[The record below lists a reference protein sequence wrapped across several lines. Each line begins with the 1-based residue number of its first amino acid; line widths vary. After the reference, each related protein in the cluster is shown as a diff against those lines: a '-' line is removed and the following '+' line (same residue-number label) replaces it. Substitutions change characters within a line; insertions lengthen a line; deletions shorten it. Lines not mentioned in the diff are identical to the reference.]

1 MKTKTELQREKE
13 FGRLAWIL
21 VLVLMI
27 LFPLNGFGQNV
38 SSIAVSHI
46 DTKNIQVSPHD
57 MGNLVRLELE
67 KKDMFNIVDRYDM
80 SDILKSQ
87 GLDVTGCYG
96 KSCIIELGKAL
107 NVDKVLTGSVERY
120 SEKIVFTLRLIN
132 VETGMVEKTNVTE
145 YQNIIDELQ
154 FMTEISVN
162 NILGLAN
169 NPNIVELLVSF
180 EEPITSKYV
189 SHRLSGPRMGVA
201 FLTGDL
207 ATAIEAPIDE
217 GGYAGYPVFSQ
228 FGYQQEIQYLSAG
241 NFNALVEFLVMV
253 SGMEQQL
260 FIPSLIF
267 MNGFRFGK
275 GNWEIAFG
283 PTFSLRKEATGFYD
297 ELFLLGEENDWYLE
311 DEWNIPDME
320 NPYDLVERM
329 DSRGEVGYNTG
340 WVWAVG
346 KSFRSGNLNI
356 PVNVYVSPSKRGWY
370 IGASVGFNINRKRTE
385 KK

>member
-1 MKTKTELQREKE
+1 MKTKTEIQRERE

-21 VLVLMI
+21 VLVSMI
-27 LFPLNGFGQNV
+27 LFPLNGFGQNL
-38 SSIAVSHI
+38 SSIAVSNI
-46 DTKNIQVSPHD
+46 DTKNIQIFPHE

-67 KKDMFNIVDRYDM
+67 KKEMFNIIDRYDM

-87 GLDVTGCYG
+87 GLELTDCYG

-132 VETGMVEKTNVTE
+132 VETGMIEKTNVTE
-145 YQNIIDELQ
+145 YQNIMEELQ

-180 EEPITSKYV
+180 EEPITSKYI

-207 ATAIEAPIDE
+207 ALSIETPIDE
-217 GGYAGYPVFSQ
+217 GGYDGYPLFSQ

-283 PTFSLRKEATGFYD
+283 PTLSLRKEATGFYD
-297 ELFLLGEENDWYLE
+297 EFGYLGEENDWYL
-311 DEWNIPDME
+311 DEEWTDPDQP
-320 NPYDLVERM
+320 NPYPLVERM
-329 DSRGEVGYNTG
+329 DSRGDVGYNTG

-346 KSFRSGNLNI
+346 KSF
-356 PVNVYVSPSKRGWY
+356 
-370 IGASVGFNINRKRTE
+370 
-385 KK
+385 